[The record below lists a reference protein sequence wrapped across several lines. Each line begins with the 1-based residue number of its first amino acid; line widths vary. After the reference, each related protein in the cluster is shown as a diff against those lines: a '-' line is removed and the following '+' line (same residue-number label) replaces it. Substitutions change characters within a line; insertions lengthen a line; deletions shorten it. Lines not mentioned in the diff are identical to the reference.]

1 MQKKPSIR
9 ELSQRA
15 GLRLSE
21 LADQADLSQ
30 SSVSR
35 MANGKPVTAT
45 TVSLA
50 LYILNQRLG
59 TQYTPQDV
67 DVELIEGE

>member
-1 MQKKPSIR
+1 MQEKPTIKD
-9 ELSQRA
+9 LCQRA

-21 LADQADLSQ
+21 LATMADLSP
-30 SSVSR
+30 SSVWR

-59 TQYTPQDV
+59 SQYTPHDV
-67 DVELIEGE
+67 DVELIEDE